1 MPALKSDVMPIFL
14 NAIQNPNS
22 SLPVFLLDF
31 FFFFSQDAFDDW
43 LIAMSDLL
51 ASEQSFA
58 LIYHS
63 RTGLTLPDNYRQI
76 EAVWYKTHKE
86 SFFKYC
92 KGLVRIVDDE
102 TQRQALDSPA
112 FHKAWR
118 VPYVVV
124 LSLTEAKA
132 WINTKIGA
140 V

>member
-1 MPALKSDVMPIFL
+1 MPIFL

-31 FFFFSQDAFDDW
+31 SGEISQDAFDDW

-63 RTGLTLPDNYRQI
+63 RTGLTLPNNYRQI

-92 KGLVRIVDDE
+92 KGLG
-102 TQRQALDSPA
+102 
-112 FHKAWR
+112 R
-118 VPYVVV
+118 V
-124 LSLTEAKA
+124 LNLT
-132 WINTKIGA
+132 
-140 V
+140 

>member
-1 MPALKSDVMPIFL
+1 MPIFL

-31 FFFFSQDAFDDW
+31 SGEISQDAFDDW

-63 RTGLTLPDNYRQI
+63 RTGLTLPNNYRQI

>member
-31 FFFFSQDAFDDW
+31 SGEISQDAFDDW

-63 RTGLTLPDNYRQI
+63 RTGLTLPNNYRQI

-118 VPYVVV
+118 VPYAVV

-132 WINTKIGA
+132 WINTKIG
-140 V
+140 VV

>member
-1 MPALKSDVMPIFL
+1 MPIFL
-14 NAIQNPNS
+14 NAIQNLNS

-31 FFFFSQDAFDDW
+31 SGEISQDAFDGW

-63 RTGLTLPDNYRQI
+63 RTGLTLPDNYRQT

-118 VPYVVV
+118 VPYAVV

>member
-14 NAIQNPNS
+14 NAIQNPSS

-31 FFFFSQDAFDDW
+31 SGEISQDAFDDW

-63 RTGLTLPDNYRQI
+63 RTGLALPDNYRQI

-118 VPYVVV
+118 VPYAVV

>member
-31 FFFFSQDAFDDW
+31 SGEISQDAFDDW

-63 RTGLTLPDNYRQI
+63 RTGLTLPDNYRQT
-76 EAVWYKTHKE
+76 EAVGTRRTKN
-86 SFFKYC
+86 
-92 KGLVRIVDDE
+92 R
-102 TQRQALDSPA
+102 
-112 FHKAWR
+112 
-118 VPYVVV
+118 
-124 LSLTEAKA
+124 SLNIARD
-132 WINTKIGA
+132 
-140 V
+140 

>member
-1 MPALKSDVMPIFL
+1 MGLFKLGTRP
-14 NAIQNPNS
+14 
-22 SLPVFLLDF
+22 
-31 FFFFSQDAFDDW
+31 SQDAFDDW

-63 RTGLTLPDNYRQI
+63 RTGLTLPNNYRQI

-118 VPYVVV
+118 VPYTVV

>member
-31 FFFFSQDAFDDW
+31 SGEISQDAFDDW

>member
-31 FFFFSQDAFDDW
+31 SGEISQDAFDDW

-118 VPYVVV
+118 VPYV
-124 LSLTEAKA
+124 TD
-132 WINTKIGA
+132 
-140 V
+140 

>member
-1 MPALKSDVMPIFL
+1 MPIFL

-31 FFFFSQDAFDDW
+31 SGEISQDAFDDW

>member
-31 FFFFSQDAFDDW
+31 SGEISQDAFDDW

-76 EAVWYKTHKE
+76 EAFWYKTHKE